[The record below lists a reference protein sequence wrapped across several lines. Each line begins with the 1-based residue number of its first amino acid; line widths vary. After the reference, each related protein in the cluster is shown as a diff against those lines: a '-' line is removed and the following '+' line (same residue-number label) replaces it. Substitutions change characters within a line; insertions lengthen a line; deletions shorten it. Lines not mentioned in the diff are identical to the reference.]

1 MPRLTPASK
10 SAPVPKKNGR
20 KQKQPS
26 TEKEKAAIKEKLQR
40 GESIRNDGQF
50 MFRPTKKHYNGP
62 EEVKPI
68 YAPTL
73 EELREKEIVLLSRL
87 NAQLSVN
94 DSKRTLNEEY
104 ELWRQLKQGVQNS
117 TLSNYIYMYEHYVKP
132 SKLGRYHLRLIKKSD
147 VKAFYVN
154 LMETTSIKINTM
166 DNVQGVLYQ
175 IFNMAVED
183 RIIVANPADGA
194 LTEIRRNFADE
205 DNTRVALTLAEQYMF
220 LKCLEE
226 DNDRRWLIIFTV
238 LLLTGMRAGELCG
251 LQWSDVDFDA
261 NVIHVRHN
269 LVYFSHSSGN
279 GKVGYDMHSPKSKA
293 GRRDIPMFPR
303 VRELLLE
310 QKATQE
316 EKNIRCKQRIDGF
329 DDFVFM
335 NRQQLPFHHS
345 TLNSAIKRKILKHN
359 AKVFEK
365 TKNPSDDQ
373 LIPVFT
379 CHVLRHTMA
388 TRLIENGVS
397 PIAVKSIL
405 GHKTIKVTMDIYVS
419 VTESFKASQMGMKPK
434 KEYPDI
440 FREQLRGE
448 EAKQIAPILQKMLPE
463 SKEKELEL
471 LTQIYTDFVQNNPD
485 FKVGYDNV

>member
-1 MPRLTPASK
+1 MPKLTPASK
-10 SAPVPKKNGR
+10 QAPKIKKNER
-20 KQKQPS
+20 KRKQPS
-26 TEKEKAAIKEKLQR
+26 TEAEKTTIKEKLQR

-50 MFRPTKKHYNGP
+50 MFRPTKKHYDGP
-62 EEVKPI
+62 EKVKPI

-73 EELREKEIVLLSRL
+73 EELREKEVVLLSQL

-94 DSKRTLNEEY
+94 DVKRTLNEEY
-104 ELWRQLKQGVQNS
+104 ELWRKLKQGVRNS
-117 TLSNYIYMYEHYVKP
+117 TLSNYIFMYEHYVKP
-132 SKLGRYHLRLIKKSD
+132 SKLGRHHLRLIKKSD

-154 LMETTSIKINTM
+154 LMETTSLKINTM

-205 DNTRVALTLAEQYMF
+205 DNERVALTIPEQYMF

-226 DNDRRWLIIFTV
+226 GERRWLIVFTV

-251 LQWSDVDFDA
+251 LQWSDVDFEE
-261 NVIHVRHN
+261 NVIHVQHN
-269 LVYFSHSSGN
+269 LVYFSHASGN

-293 GRRDIPMFPR
+293 GRRDIPMLPL

-316 EKNIRCKQRIDGF
+316 ENNIQCKQRIDSF
-329 DDFVFM
+329 ENFVFL
-335 NRQQLPFHHS
+335 NRQQRPYHHS
-345 TLNSAIKRKILKHN
+345 TLNSAIKRKIMKHN
-359 AKVFEK
+359 TRVFEK
-365 TKNPSDDQ
+365 SQNPNDDR

-397 PIAVKSIL
+397 PIAVKGIL

-448 EAKQIAPILQKMLPE
+448 GTGQIAHELQKMLPE

-471 LTQIYTDFVQNNPD
+471 LTQIYTNFVQNNPD

>member
-1 MPRLTPASK
+1 MPTTGAAAGAAEQRRRRNGGDSDPSPAF
-10 SAPVPKKNGR
+10 ARFLIPKGG
-20 KQKQPS
+20 
-26 TEKEKAAIKEKLQR
+26 L
-40 GESIRNDGQF
+40 
-50 MFRPTKKHYNGP
+50 RPFGIGGKRDYSGP
-62 EEVKPI
+62 ERVKPI
-68 YAPTL
+68 YANTL
-73 EELREKEIVLLSRL
+73 EELRAKEVELLARL

-94 DSKRTLNEEY
+94 DTKRTLNEEF
-104 ELWRQLKQGVQNS
+104 ELWKQLKQGVRNS
-117 TLSNYIYMYEHYVKP
+117 TLSNYVYMYEHYVKP

-166 DNVQGVLYQ
+166 DNIQGVLYQ
-175 IFNMAVED
+175 IFDMAVED
-183 RIIVANPADGA
+183 RIIVANPSDGA
-194 LTEIRRNFADE
+194 LTEIRRSFADE
-205 DNTRVALTLAEQYMF
+205 DNERVALTLAEQYNF

-226 DNDRRWLIIFTV
+226 DGDRKWLIIFTV
-238 LLLTGMRAGELCG
+238 LLLTGMRSGELCG
-251 LQWSDVDFDA
+251 LQWSDVDFEN
-261 NVIHVRHN
+261 NVIHIRHN
-269 LVYFSHSSGN
+269 LVYFSHTSST

-310 QKATQE
+310 QKAMQE
-316 EKNIRCKQRIDGF
+316 ENCIHCKERIDGF
-329 DDFVFM
+329 DDFVFL

-345 TLNSAIKRKILKHN
+345 TLNSAIKRKVMKHN
-359 AKVFEK
+359 ERVFAKSG
-365 TKNPSDDQ
+365 NPSDDQ

-405 GHKTIKVTMDIYVS
+405 GHKSIKVTMDIYVS
-419 VTESFKASQMGMKPK
+419 VTESFKAKEMGMKSK

-440 FREQLRGE
+440 FKDQLKGKE
-448 EAKQIAPILQKMLPE
+448 STQLSKLFQKMLPE
-463 SKEKELEL
+463 SRQMELEL
-471 LTQIYTDFVQNNPD
+471 LTQIYTEFVQNDPD